1 MGDSPPVTMTEI
13 IAHRG
18 ARSLAP
24 ENTLAAAKTA
34 WQSGAHRWETDIQVT
49 RDAQL
54 VLFHDAGL
62 LRCTNAK
69 TWFTHLPSDDCKKF
83 LLSQFTLAQLKEL
96 DAGSWFEKMDPFS
109 TIQKG
114 YVTQKALAGFAAEK
128 IPTLEEGLLLTKS
141 LDWQINLE
149 LKDHG
154 TDPVSFHTVDTTLA
168 AVDAV
173 AIRAGQVV
181 ISSFNHEWL
190 DRVRRLRPDIHV
202 QALVG
207 ESAGDMRNFMPGRF
221 SAYNINADLVDLFF
235 VQDLVT
241 KGFEV
246 NLFTIND
253 PDTASMFIQAGGINR
268 ADFKPCNM
276 KE

>member
-1 MGDSPPVTMTEI
+1 MTEI

-49 RDAQL
+49 RDGHP

-69 TWFTHLPSDDCKKF
+69 TRFAHLRSDDSKKF

-96 DAGSWFEKMDPFS
+96 DAGSWFAKMDPFS

-114 YVTQKALAGFAAEK
+114 YVTQQALAGFMAEK

-141 LDWQINLE
+141 LDWKINLE

-173 AIRAGQVV
+173 EIRAGQVV

-190 DRVRRLRPDIHV
+190 DRVRHLRPDIHV

-207 ESAGDMRNFMPGRF
+207 ESADNMEHFTAGRF
-221 SAYNINADLVDLFF
+221 SAYNINADLVNLFF
-235 VQDLVT
+235 VQNLVT
-241 KGFEV
+241 RGFEV
-246 NLFTIND
+246 NLFTVND
-253 PDTASMFIQAGGINR
+253 LEAASRFIQAGAKGIIT
-268 ADFKPCNM
+268 DFPQILTKRCLY
-276 KE
+276 

>member
-1 MGDSPPVTMTEI
+1 MTEI

-49 RDAQL
+49 RDGHL
-54 VLFHDAGL
+54 VLFHDPGL

-69 TWFTHLPSDDCKKF
+69 TSFTHLRSDDRRKF

-114 YVTQKALAGFAAEK
+114 YVTQQALAGFTVEK

-141 LDWQINLE
+141 LDWQVNLE

-154 TDPVSFHTVDTTLA
+154 TDPVSFYTVDTTLA

-173 AIRAGQVV
+173 AIPAGQVV
-181 ISSFNHEWL
+181 ISSFNHQWL

-207 ESAGDMRNFMPGRF
+207 ESADDMKNFTPGRF
-221 SAYNINADLVDLFF
+221 SAYNINVDLVDLFF
-235 VQDLVT
+235 VQKLVT
-241 KGFEV
+241 QGFEV
-246 NLFTIND
+246 NLFTVND
-253 PDTASMFIQAGGINR
+253 PETASMFIQAGAKGIIT
-268 ADFKPCNM
+268 DFPQLLR
-276 KE
+276 

>member
-1 MGDSPPVTMTEI
+1 MSMTEI

-49 RDAQL
+49 RDGHP

-69 TWFTHLPSDDCKKF
+69 IWFTHLPSDDRRKF
-83 LLSQFTLAQLKEL
+83 FLSQFTLAQLKEL
-96 DAGSWFEKMDPFS
+96 DAGSWFEKTDPFS
-109 TIQKG
+109 TIQMG
-114 YVTQKALAGFAAEK
+114 YVTQQTLAGFAAEK

-154 TDPVSFHTVDTTLA
+154 TDPVFFHTVDTTLA
-168 AVDAV
+168 AVEAT
-173 AIRAGQVV
+173 AIPVGKVV
-181 ISSFNHEWL
+181 VSSFNHEWL

-202 QALVG
+202 QALLG
-207 ESAGDMRNFMPGRF
+207 ESADDMRNFTPGRF
-221 SAYNINADLVDLFF
+221 SAYNINADLVDISF
-235 VQDLVT
+235 VQHLVT
-241 KGFEV
+241 QGFEV
-246 NLFTIND
+246 NLFTVND
-253 PDTASMFIQAGGINR
+253 PDTAAMFIQAGAKGIIT
-268 ADFKPCNM
+268 DFPQLLT
-276 KE
+276 